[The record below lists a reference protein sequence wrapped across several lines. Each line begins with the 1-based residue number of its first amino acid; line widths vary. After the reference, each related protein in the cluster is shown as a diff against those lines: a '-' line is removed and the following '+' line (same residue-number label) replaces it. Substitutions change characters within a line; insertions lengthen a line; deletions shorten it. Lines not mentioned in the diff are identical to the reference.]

1 MKKFFKPTAYL
12 LILMPLFIACKSN
25 QEVYNATYE
34 RAKAKQ
40 EAIEA
45 TQADQNNTENI
56 EVVEKSSVKEA
67 SESIDIIG
75 TASDGNYGVVVGSF
89 INRTN
94 AESLMKRMQDAG
106 YKNAVLGQ
114 NEKLMYRVIVAF
126 YTSKADAQ
134 AKVKDLKSEF
144 PDAWILIKE

>member
-1 MKKFFKPTAYL
+1 MKKILKPVGCL
-12 LILMPLFIACKSN
+12 LTLMLIFASCKSN

-40 EAIEA
+40 DATEA
-45 TQADQNNTENI
+45 TSNQTENI
-56 EVVEKSSVKEA
+56 TVAEKSSVKEA
-67 SESIDIIG
+67 SEAIEIIG
-75 TASDGNYGVVVGSF
+75 DAGNNGTYGVVIGSF

-126 YTSKADAQ
+126 YTVKADAQ
-134 AKVKDLKSEF
+134 AKVKDLNSEF